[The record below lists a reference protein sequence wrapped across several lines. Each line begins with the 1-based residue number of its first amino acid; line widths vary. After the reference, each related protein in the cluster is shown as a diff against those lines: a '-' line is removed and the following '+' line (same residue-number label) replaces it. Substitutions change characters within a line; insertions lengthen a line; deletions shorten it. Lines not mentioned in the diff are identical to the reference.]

1 MGRYTHAVCRLCRR
15 EGMKLYLKGEK
26 CYTEKCPVS
35 SPDRRPAPPGM
46 HGASR
51 RKLSEFGVRL
61 REKQKLRRIYGI
73 HETQFKTYFQRAAK
87 AKGVTGTRLLQLLET
102 RLDNVVYRLGL
113 ATSRKEAR
121 QIVAHGHV
129 AVDGRRVRAPSYQTR
144 PGQRVTASDPA
155 HPHPRM
161 KELAEAAAAG
171 RRPPSW
177 LEVDPARLE
186 ARVLALP
193 AREEIDVPVQE
204 QLVVEYYSR

>member
-1 MGRYTHAVCRLCRR
+1 MGRYAGSVCRLCRR

-26 CYTEKCPVS
+26 CYTEKCPVQK
-35 SPDRRPAPPGM
+35 RPAPPGM
-46 HGASR
+46 HGVSR

-102 RLDNVVYRLGL
+102 RLDNVIYRLGL
-113 ATSRKEAR
+113 AASRKEAR
-121 QIVAHGHV
+121 QMVTHGHV
-129 AVDGRRVRAPSYQTR
+129 AVDGRRVAIPSYQVR
-144 PGQRVTASDPA
+144 PGQRVSASDAA
-155 HPHPRM
+155 HPHPRI
-161 KELAEAAAAG
+161 KELADAAAAG

-177 LEVDPARLE
+177 VEFDHGRIE